1 MENNEC
7 KTVCIKSLICYYL
20 CDIIKLEDCDL
31 DNILIDKNSHE
42 NSLIYDISCKTL
54 IDPKPLRIRLNQIDE
69 FIRIYDETR
78 YFTLFSSEK
87 YEVIYN
93 KMTLRNVIIH
103 VKSVLSKDKNHCYY
117 KILLEKCSY
126 QLTKK

>member
-20 CDIIKLEDCDL
+20 YDIIKLEDCDL
-31 DNILIDKNSHE
+31 DNILIDKKSHE

-54 IDPKPLRIRLNQIDE
+54 IDPKPLHIRFSQIDE
-69 FIRIYDETR
+69 FIRIYDEAR
-78 YFTLFSSEK
+78 YLTLFSSEK
-87 YEVIYN
+87 YEGIYN
-93 KMTLRNVIIH
+93 RMTLRNVIIH
-103 VKSVLSKDKNHCYY
+103 VLSKDKNHCYY

-126 QLTKK
+126 QLAKK